1 LVAVLGSIGVNLGS
15 PLYNSMH
22 ALVLHSRGE
31 LQAAIALSQKAID
44 QIDQNGEGIYAR
56 KVYETSDKIAAAA

>member
-1 LVAVLGSIGVNLGS
+1 
-15 PLYNSMH
+15 MH